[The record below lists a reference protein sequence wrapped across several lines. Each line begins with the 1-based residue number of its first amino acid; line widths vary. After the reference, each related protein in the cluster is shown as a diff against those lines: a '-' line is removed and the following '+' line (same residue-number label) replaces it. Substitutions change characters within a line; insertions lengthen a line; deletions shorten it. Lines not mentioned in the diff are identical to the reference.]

1 MNYPSPPQQM
11 PPAKKGPSGCL
22 IALAILGGLVVL
34 GIAAIAFGLW
44 RFSKTEDGKALVDG
58 VQKGYA
64 ASVEAQSAPGTNE
77 LRTMGCATAAV
88 FDNAKLAKTWSY
100 GDGGL
105 KTTTQRD
112 LRRTV
117 VCGTSFT
124 TDPPPCDQVAAT
136 YVRAV
141 GPVPEGFVVVT
152 SKAGHT
158 TPICQASFS
167 PDATRL
173 STSAPPPDDEVK

>member
-1 MNYPSPPQQM
+1 
-11 PPAKKGPSGCL
+11 KGPSGCL
-22 IALAILGGLVVL
+22 IALGILGALVVL
-34 GIAAIAFGLW
+34 GIAVIAFGLW
-44 RFSKTEDGKALVDG
+44 RFSKSEDGKKFVDG

-64 ASVEAQSAPGTNE
+64 ASVEAQAAPGTNE
-77 LRTMGCATAAV
+77 LRTLGCNTAAV
-88 FDNAKLAKTWSY
+88 FDNEKLSKTWSY

-105 KTTTQRD
+105 KSSSQRD

-141 GPVPEGFVVVT
+141 GPVAEGFVVMT

-158 TPICQASFS
+158 TPICQASFA
-167 PDATRL
+167 PDGTPVPTA
-173 STSAPPPDDEVK
+173 APTDEAP